1 MGPTLQRNLRLWHFS
16 RKLRLQTPHRSV
28 GSVLR
33 ATLAGLCVGIALA
46 KLACVGYASPGTTN
60 WGQPVV
66 DIRINADARL
76 SPKEFAGQI
85 TQKTGEPLEPS
96 KVAESLK
103 NLYATGRFREL
114 RADIEEAEN
123 GVVLIFVA
131 RAQFFVGIVRMEGAP
146 KPLEPAVLVSA
157 SRLRLGQP
165 LFDQDLV
172 AALKY
177 VGAVLAENGYYQ
189 AQIQH
194 QVLQNTETQEA
205 DIIFSLVPGR
215 PARLSGVEFLGHTL
229 VSPARLAAVAH
240 WRTGVHLTSAK
251 LESGLFKIHSFY
263 VKLGRLEA
271 TAGIQ
276 KRTYNPPSDSEKL
289 VVQVEAGPEV
299 RVRVQGARIPS
310 SKLKQIL
317 PIYREGA
324 TDDLALREGER
335 KLEDYFERQG
345 DFAAKARVERN
356 SSPDPQRLDITY
368 TVTLGPRGEFV
379 GYAFKGNKSVS
390 TEDLAATLEIQPK
403 DFPRLHGLFNR
414 ALLDHDVKA
423 VKTLYQS
430 RGFLEARV
438 SPLVNERFENQPGRL
453 FVTFDIEEGPQT
465 KVGQLVLRSLDA
477 DLEKRFRASLLTRP
491 GQPFSPARAQADRDS
506 ILSYFADQGYS
517 RTTVSWNASPVS
529 SAHEVS
535 LEYKIDSGSQ
545 EKIRRIIFMGN
556 THTRDGII
564 DRELTFDE
572 DEPLSQSNLLE
583 SQQRLYD
590 LGVFNQVQIAA
601 QDPESSETAKT
612 VLVNVEEARRWTVGY
627 GGGIDVQRL
636 ESSQP
641 EGQYKASPRVSLDVS
656 RLNVGGRPQTFTLR
670 GRFSNLERVGATS
683 YLIPHFLA
691 RKDLNF
697 RINGLVDRTRDV
709 LTFTAEHQEGSV
721 SIQKQYSATTSL
733 LGRYSYRRVE
743 VIGTP
748 RISPEQI
755 PLLSRPVRV
764 AMVGSSYVNDH
775 RDNPADATKGSYSLA
790 DAGIAWNKLGSEA
803 NFLRIS
809 GQNATYYHLRPHLIF
824 ARNTRLGVEST
835 FGGLRKLRIAQGPQ
849 AGQVIFSREIPL
861 PERFFMGGSESHRG
875 FSLNQAGPRDPVTG
889 FPLGGNA
896 LLLNTLELRMPF
908 EENRFGF
915 VLFHDAGNVYS
926 AVRKMRLFK
935 FSQGSPTNFDYTVHA
950 VGMGLRYQTPVGPLR
965 FDVSYSL
972 NSPRFQ
978 VRNHQSLEVRQL
990 PHVQFFLSV
999 GQSF

>member
-131 RAQFFVGIVRMEGAP
+131 RAQFFVGIVRMEGTP

-194 QVLQNTETQEA
+194 QVLRNTETQEA

-215 PARLSGVEFLGHTL
+215 AARLSGVEFLGHTL

-345 DFAAKARVERN
+345 DFSAKARVERN
-356 SSPDPQRLDITY
+356 SPDPQRLDITY

-379 GYAFKGNKSVS
+379 GYAFKGNKSVP